1 MADQDERD
9 LIAEMSKDV
18 VAEVAPDELPLFRMN
33 STAYFK
39 NPKKALESTEAKDD
53 TLGFGIEALVP
64 LLTPIVIA
72 VVSEVITHLEQ
83 SLSTHLASGAEGVVG
98 GGLRSVFK
106 RGGKEAAAA
115 PAQAQLSQ
123 AQLAE
128 VRDIAFR
135 KARQLKLPES
145 QAKML
150 ADSVVGGLVV
160 APTG

>member
-1 MADQDERD
+1 
-9 LIAEMSKDV
+9 
-18 VAEVAPDELPLFRMN
+18 MN

-39 NPKKALESTEAKDD
+39 NPKKALESQEAKDD
-53 TLGFGIEALVP
+53 ALGFGIEAVVP

-83 SLSTHLASGAEGVVG
+83 SLSTHLASGAEGAVS

-106 RGGKEAAAA
+106 RGGKGTAA
-115 PAQAQLSQ
+115 PAQLSPAQLSP

-128 VRDIAFR
+128 VRDIAFK
-135 KARQLKLPES
+135 KARQLKLPET
-145 QAKML
+145 QAAML